1 MFPCD
6 CMYRCKHRQCFV
18 FHQAPRQEL
27 LGFGSRI
34 DARRFACKVLKE
46 TVDHKH
52 KFQSTTLYVWRR
64 IDSGMQT
71 NKVLQVSVYQDLSGF
86 ISSENNQLDVS
97 GSSFQHLPNG
107 QALKAKP
114 CYSFGVELAHAS
126 DIGRDMKGPHC
137 TCNFRLTLYKICNKT

>member
-1 MFPCD
+1 MICFHVIACID
-6 CMYRCKHRQCFV
+6 ANIIRQCFV

-86 ISSENNQLDVS
+86 ISNSGDQLDVS
-97 GSSFQHLPNG
+97 GSSFHLPNHG
-107 QALKAKP
+107 SSAESNQSLAAL
-114 CYSFGVELAHAS
+114 SAS
-126 DIGRDMKGPHC
+126 NLPMP
-137 TCNFRLTLYKICNKT
+137 LTLEGT